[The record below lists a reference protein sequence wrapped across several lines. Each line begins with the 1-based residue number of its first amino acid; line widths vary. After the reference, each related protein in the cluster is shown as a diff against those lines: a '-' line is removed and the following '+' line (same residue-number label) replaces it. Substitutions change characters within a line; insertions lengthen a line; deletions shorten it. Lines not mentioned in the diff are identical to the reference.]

1 VKAGLAALVSGLVF
15 ALGLGL
21 GGMTDPAKVQG
32 FLDVTGAWDPSLAF
46 VMAGGLGTHALLRRL
61 LLRRRSSPV
70 LAPAF
75 PAAPQSGV
83 DRRLLI
89 GSALFGLGWGLAG
102 YCPGPAV
109 VAVASGSTTA
119 LTFALSMVG
128 GMVLFQGLES
138 LRKGAARASSA
149 AGEAGAPAES

>member
-1 VKAGLAALVSGLVF
+1 MKAAIAALVAGLLF

-32 FLDVTGAWDPSLAF
+32 FLDLTGAWDPSLAF

-61 LLRRRSSPV
+61 VLRRRSRPV

-75 PAAPQSGV
+75 PAPPAAGV
-83 DRRLLI
+83 DRRLLA
-89 GSALFGLGWGLAG
+89 GAALFGVGWGLAG
-102 YCPGPAV
+102 FCPGPAV

-119 LTFALSMVG
+119 LTFAISMLG
-128 GMVLFQGLES
+128 GMALFHGWE
-138 LRKGAARASSA
+138 LRQAQRVPLPLAEPQAAT
-149 AGEAGAPAES
+149 PAES